1 MSGCMQVWK
10 CCCCVLRRQW
20 PGEEAEIQE
29 LHGAV
34 GQNGSR
40 RRQLIPVATLMSDLK
55 GKAEAKDQ
63 KNQHRPTVPGAGEG
77 GGLGPAVAGA

>member
-1 MSGCMQVWK
+1 MQLWK
-10 CCCCVLRRQW
+10 CCCCVLKRQW

-29 LHGAV
+29 LHGVV

-40 RRQLIPVATLMSDLK
+40 RRQLIPDLK
-55 GKAEAKDQ
+55 GKAEAKEQ
-63 KNQHRPTVPGAGEG
+63 KNQHHPTVPGAGEG